1 MNFSATTLEGVV
13 ICQPQVYRD
22 ARGFFAE
29 VFKAEVFAREVTT
42 RPFIQE
48 NHSRSRLGV
57 LRGLHLQIGENAQG
71 KLVRAARG
79 KVLDVL
85 LDLRRSSSTF
95 GQSLAVELDD
105 TEHRQ
110 VYVPPG
116 IAHGFQVLSPEA
128 DLIYL
133 VDAPYDPAAERGVLW
148 QDPRVAKRWHDL
160 PVEPIISEKDKKL
173 PIWDPQLLYF
183 SKDR

>member
-1 MNFSATTLEGVV
+1 MRAV
-13 ICQPQVYRD
+13 
-22 ARGFFAE
+22 FFAE

-85 LDLRRSSSTF
+85 LDLRRSS
-95 GQSLAVELDD
+95 QHIWPEL
-105 TEHRQ
+105 
-110 VYVPPG
+110 
-116 IAHGFQVLSPEA
+116 SC
-128 DLIYL
+128 
-133 VDAPYDPAAERGVLW
+133 
-148 QDPRVAKRWHDL
+148 
-160 PVEPIISEKDKKL
+160 
-173 PIWDPQLLYF
+173 
-183 SKDR
+183 